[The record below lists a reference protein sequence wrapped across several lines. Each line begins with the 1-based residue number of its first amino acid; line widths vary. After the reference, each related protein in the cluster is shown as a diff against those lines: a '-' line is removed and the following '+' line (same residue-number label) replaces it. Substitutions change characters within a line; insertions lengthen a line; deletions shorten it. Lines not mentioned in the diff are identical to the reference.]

1 MQKKNRSKY
10 LTPQKLTDNVLEI
23 APFREPEDFLKLP
36 TSPATDIMYRALGA
50 GADIVSLK
58 YNPANHNRS
67 IEVQERG
74 NSRRVIS
81 TSENA
86 VVYLE
91 LADIMQL
98 AGSNKGAKKILTK
111 VLASIN
117 EQAYSAG
124 SMRRDYIQFPTQDLV
139 DIGAY
144 SDLRAARRGFDNA
157 MDTLTSFKVGGEL
170 KEGKNSTASAIEVL
184 FTGSRR
190 ERGVCTVFLN
200 DRIDWGFIAHFYTLI
215 PSYYYALPNKASD
228 LLLYISMLAR
238 QNVRQIEKE
247 GGFNISLRAV
257 QSFLNLPK
265 EEDTTHPK
273 QDIRDPI
280 IEAIKAIKEQANRTD
295 FTVTIIADSN
305 APVPEYLNS
314 GYLHIEM
321 EGEYKDYFVN
331 RSKEVQKEI
340 AQYRRQQEQLKIAV
354 EAKIEEKK
362 RKKAPAH

>member
-1 MQKKNRSKY
+1 MANKKKGSVP
-10 LTPQKLTDNVLEI
+10 PQLLTDTVLEL
-23 APFREPEDFLKLP
+23 APFKEPEDFLKLP

-50 GADIVSLK
+50 GAELTSLK

-67 IEVQERG
+67 IEVLEKG
-74 NSRRVIS
+74 NSRRVVS

-86 VVYLE
+86 TVYLE

-111 VLASIN
+111 VLTSIN

-124 SMRRDYIQFPTQDLV
+124 SMRRDYVQFPTQDLV

-170 KEGKNSTASAIEVL
+170 KEGKTSTASAIEVL

-190 ERGVCTVFLN
+190 EKGVCTVFLN

-257 QSFLNLPK
+257 QSFLNLPQ
-265 EEDTTHPK
+265 ESETSHPN
-273 QDIRDPI
+273 QDIRQPI
-280 IEAIKAIKEQANRTD
+280 IEAIKAIKEQSNRQD
-295 FTVTIIADSN
+295 FKITIIADVN

-314 GYLHIEM
+314 GYIRIEM
-321 EGEYKDYFVN
+321 EGEYKEYFVA
-331 RSKEVQKEI
+331 RSKEVQKQI
-340 AQYRRQQEQLKIAV
+340 AQYRKQQEQLKIAV
-354 EAKIEEKK
+354 EAKIEENKA
-362 RKKAPAH
+362 KKAPVN

>member
-1 MQKKNRSKY
+1 MASKKKY
-10 LTPQKLTDNVLEI
+10 TSLTPQKLTDSVLEL
-23 APFREPEDFLKLP
+23 APFKEPEDFLKLP

-50 GADIVSLK
+50 GADIASLK
-58 YNPANHNRS
+58 FNPANHNRS
-67 IEVQERG
+67 IEVLEKG
-74 NSRRVIS
+74 NSRRVVS

-86 VVYLE
+86 TVYLE
-91 LADIMQL
+91 FADIMQL

-144 SDLRAARRGFDNA
+144 SDLRAARRGFDRA

-190 ERGVCTVFLN
+190 ENGVCTVFLN

-215 PSYYYALPNKASD
+215 PSYYYALPSNAAD
-228 LLLYISMLAR
+228 LLLYISVLAR

-257 QSFLNLPK
+257 QSYLNLPQETETK
-265 EEDTTHPK
+265 HTT
-273 QDIRDPI
+273 QDIKNPIRD
-280 IEAIKAIKEQANRTD
+280 AVLAIKEQADRED
-295 FTVTIIADSN
+295 FTVVIVADNN
-305 APVPEYLNS
+305 APIAEYLNG

-321 EGEYKDYFVN
+321 QGEYKEYFVS
-331 RSKEVQKEI
+331 RSKEVQKQIE
-340 AQYRRQQEQLKIAV
+340 QYRRQQEKRQIAI
-354 EAKIEEKK
+354 EAKIEENK
-362 RKKAPAH
+362 RKHPLN